1 MYKIFEAL
9 SDPSRIKIVELLR
22 KRDMT
27 AGEISKHFPF
37 SKPTLSHHLNVLK
50 NAGIIASRRDGQ
62 NIIYSLDTTV
72 FEDIIFFIQ
81 KLKGGKNG

>member
-22 KRDMT
+22 KGDMT
-27 AGEISKHFPF
+27 AGEISDHFSF

-50 NAGIIASRRDGQ
+50 NAGIIASRREGQ